1 MRNRIV
7 TPVLAVLTL
16 LAAGGTA
23 WAHAHLKTATPA
35 PDSTVQAA
43 PDAVTISFTEGVEP
57 RFSSIEVQDATG
69 HRVDKGTASTAPSDN
84 KQLSIGLQTLQPGS
98 YKVVWHATAV
108 DTHKTDGTFQFTVK
122 P

>member
-1 MRNRIV
+1 MRNRII
-7 TPVLAVLTL
+7 TPAFTTLVL

-43 PDAVTISFTEGVEP
+43 PEAVTIGFTEGVEP
-57 RFSSIEVQDATG
+57 RFSSIEVQDAAG
-69 HRVDKGTASTAPSDN
+69 RRVDKGAAGTSPSDN
-84 KQLSIGLQTLQPGS
+84 KQLSVGLQPLQPGT
-98 YKVVWHATAV
+98 YTVTWHATAV
-108 DTHKTDGTFQFTVK
+108 DTHKTDGTFQFTVR

>member
-1 MRNRIV
+1 MRPIV
-7 TPVLAVLTL
+7 TPILAVLAVLAT
-16 LAAGGTA
+16 GSTA

-35 PDSTVQAA
+35 PDSTVPAA

-57 RFSSIEVQDATG
+57 QFSSIEVRDAAG
-69 HRVDKGTASTAPSDN
+69 NRVDKGMPETSPSDN
-84 KQLSIGLQTLQPGS
+84 KQFSVGLQALQPGN
-98 YKVVWHATAV
+98 YKVTWHATAV

>member
-1 MRNRIV
+1 MRNRIT
-7 TPVLAVLTL
+7 TPTLAVLAL

-23 WAHAHLKTATPA
+23 WAHAHLRTATPA

-57 RFSSIEVQDATG
+57 RFSTIEVQDAAG
-69 HRVDKGTASTAPSDN
+69 HRVDKGTASTSPSDN
-84 KQLSIGLQTLQPGS
+84 KQFSIGLQTLQPGT
-98 YKVVWHATAV
+98 YKVTWHATAV